1 MGKNKLCSVRLLE
14 RGTSMQNDNEIL
26 NQLRIEIAKQY
37 VEILKR
43 IRDENYEKLKV
54 QGGSKLIDEE

>member
-1 MGKNKLCSVRLLE
+1 
-14 RGTSMQNDNEIL
+14 MQNDNEIL